1 MCSLL
6 AAVADYCGASSVCGA
21 PTLRFHAA
29 AGATNGPNVVPY
41 SLVRLTNL
49 LTLSQTYQLLTLSQT
64 YQLTYLVLVLITLNQ
79 LTPLVCFTSFVLVS
93 FPYFTYLL
101 LVRLT
106 NSPTDSSHS
115 SSQRLLLRPSQ
126 PFSCTPLV
134 CLFYFALVSP
144 SNLLTA
150 PGQTHQLIKSES
162 QRWALLV

>member
-1 MCSLL
+1 M
-6 AAVADYCGASSVCGA
+6 
-21 PTLRFHAA
+21 RFHAA

-41 SLVRLTNL
+41 SWSWRLP
-49 LTLSQTYQLLTLSQT
+49 LTLSQT

-93 FPYFTYLL
+93 LPYFTYLL

>member
-1 MCSLL
+1 MRRPCL
-6 AAVADYCGASSVCGA
+6 
-21 PTLRFHAA
+21 TLRFHAA

-41 SLVRLTNL
+41 SWSWRLP
-49 LTLSQTYQLLTLSQT
+49 LTLSQT

-134 CLFYFALVSP
+134 CLFYRVSQKKVSDKIFP
-144 SNLLTA
+144 RRLPNVDYGPTFSLTVKH
-150 PGQTHQLIKSES
+150 P
-162 QRWALLV
+162 